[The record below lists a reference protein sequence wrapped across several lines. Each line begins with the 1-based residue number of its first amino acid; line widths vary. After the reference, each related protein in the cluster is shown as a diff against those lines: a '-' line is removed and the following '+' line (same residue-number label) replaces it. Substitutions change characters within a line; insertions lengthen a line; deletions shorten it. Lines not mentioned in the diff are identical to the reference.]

1 MGTPGPLGKDVLA
14 YLLHQFPP
22 QYRQDTP
29 DGAAKY
35 PLRPCCMDITNKI
48 QILKEFFFLTS
59 LSVIVIVLS
68 LLEVCILNYTNY
80 W

>member
-1 MGTPGPLGKDVLA
+1 MGTPGTLGKDVLA

-22 QYRQDTP
+22 QYRQEAP

-48 QILKEFFFLTS
+48 QILKEFFF
-59 LSVIVIVLS
+59 
-68 LLEVCILNYTNY
+68 
-80 W
+80 